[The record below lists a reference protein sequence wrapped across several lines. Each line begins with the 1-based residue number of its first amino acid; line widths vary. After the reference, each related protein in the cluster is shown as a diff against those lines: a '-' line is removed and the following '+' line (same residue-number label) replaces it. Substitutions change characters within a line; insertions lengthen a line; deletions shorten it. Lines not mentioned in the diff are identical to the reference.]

1 MKSRMEKDLKII
13 LAVAAAAV
21 IIMAFTLWATPTPYS
36 SHMWEPRGGG
46 RLHNGMMRGDLE
58 VYYTAKTAI
67 STVNSVLL
75 LGLLAI
81 YVDIYRKT
89 ESEFTLGLIIFC
101 VALLLYAVT
110 SNPWV
115 HQLLGYRGSGLG
127 PFAMLP
133 DTFTLVASVVL
144 LYLSQ
149 K

>member
-1 MKSRMEKDLKII
+1 MKSRMEENSKII
-13 LAVAAAAV
+13 IAVAAAAV
-21 IIMAFTLWATPTPYS
+21 MILAFTWWTAPTPYS
-36 SHMWEPRGGG
+36 GHMWEPRRGGMM
-46 RLHNGMMRGDLE
+46 HNGMMHGDLE

-75 LGLLAI
+75 LGLLSI
-81 YVDIYRKT
+81 YVDIYMKT

-144 LYLSQ
+144 LYISQ

>member
-1 MKSRMEKDLKII
+1 
-13 LAVAAAAV
+13 
-21 IIMAFTLWATPTPYS
+21 MAETSSSLCSSERVDQNPRPFLIPT
-36 SHMWEPRGGG
+36 WPRPWQM
-46 RLHNGMMRGDLE
+46 NF
-58 VYYTAKTAI
+58 
-67 STVNSVLL
+67 VLL

-89 ESEFTLGLIIFC
+89 GSEFTLGLIIFC
-101 VALLLYAVT
+101 VAFLLYAVT

>member
-1 MKSRMEKDLKII
+1 MRSRMERDIKII
-13 LAVAAAAV
+13 LAVAAASV
-21 IIMAFTLWATPTPYS
+21 IILALVSGAVPKLYPGQA
-36 SHMWEPRGGG
+36 WEPRGGG
-46 RLHNGMMRGDLE
+46 MMHNGRMHGDLE

-75 LGLLAI
+75 IWLMVI

-101 VALLLYAVT
+101 LALLLYAIT
-110 SNPWV
+110 SNPWI
-115 HQLLGYRGSGLG
+115 HRLLGYRGYGLG

-133 DTFTLVASVVL
+133 DLFTLVASVVL
-144 LYLSQ
+144 LYISQ